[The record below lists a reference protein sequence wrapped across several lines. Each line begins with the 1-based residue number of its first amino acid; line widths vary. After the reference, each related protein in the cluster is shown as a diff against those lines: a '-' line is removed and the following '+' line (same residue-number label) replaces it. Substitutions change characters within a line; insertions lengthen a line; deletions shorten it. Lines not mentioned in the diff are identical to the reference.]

1 MLENLAD
8 AAFRRGELSRSQAL
22 ASEALAIGRTTTDV
36 KLLTLA
42 LVGAAQIASARG
54 EHAVAAEL
62 LVESLTRTNQAG
74 YWIGW
79 ADTLGGCAS
88 VAVAAGQTATAAQ
101 LLSAAMAVCEEIGMP
116 RLLHQAQYQRT
127 LAAVQMRL
135 DEEQFAAAW
144 SAGGELTH
152 EEVRIAAEDVL
163 RAGTLADA
171 GVSASP
177 AERFGLT
184 PRERQVLRLLV
195 EGQSDKEIGEALFIS
210 HRTVMA
216 HVAHILAKLDVPS
229 RAAAAQV
236 SLREG
241 LL

>member
-54 EHAVAAEL
+54 EHPVAAEL
-62 LVESLTRTNQAG
+62 LAESLTRTNEAG

-79 ADTLGGCAS
+79 ADTLGGCAA
-88 VAVAAGQTATAAQ
+88 VAEAAGQTATAAQ
-101 LLSAAMAVCEEIGMP
+101 LLAAAMAVCDEIGMP

-127 LAAVQMRL
+127 LAAIQMRL
-135 DEEQFAAAW
+135 DEEQFASAW

-152 EEVRIAAEDVL
+152 EEVRIAAEEVL
-163 RAGTLADA
+163 LAGSLPDA

-184 PRERQVLRLLV
+184 PREHQVLRLLV
-195 EGQSDKEIGEALFIS
+195 EGQSDKEIGKALFIS
-210 HRTVMA
+210 HRTVMG
-216 HVAHILAKLDVPS
+216 HVANLLAKLDVSS
-229 RAAAAQV
+229 RTAVAHVAARQ
-236 SLREG
+236 G